1 MPGIVLDSA
10 LYGHS
15 TQNHS
20 SRTMNHP
27 SNLKLTVAGCVLALL
42 PAACT
47 NTGPGMLSATERAD
61 FLALGDSI
69 SAQAQQVLLKNVSA
83 AMQAGGPEHAVAFC
97 NTRAVPL
104 TDSVAALFEVDVQR
118 LSDRNRDPDNGIRL
132 PQDRAAWERFASD
145 KSAFVQQDAEGAV
158 WYYKPITVGMPTCLK
173 CHGGA
178 EDIAEGTRAVLA
190 EMYPQ
195 DRATGYQLGDLRGMW
210 KIGLRPK
217 P

>member
-1 MPGIVLDSA
+1 MTRSVKLLLAGAASAVVFIGCGENGPAPNKPLDTA
-10 LYGHS
+10 
-15 TQNHS
+15 
-20 SRTMNHP
+20 M
-27 SNLKLTVAGCVLALL
+27 A
-42 PAACT
+42 
-47 NTGPGMLSATERAD
+47 M
-61 FLALGDSI
+61 ALGDSI

-104 TDSVAALFEVDVQR
+104 TDSVAALFDVDVQR
-118 LSDRNRDPDNGIRL
+118 LSDRNRNPDNGIRL
-132 PQDRAAWERFASD
+132 PQDRAAWERFAGD
-145 KSAFVQQDAEGAV
+145 KSAFVQQDAEGTV

-178 EDIAEGTRAVLA
+178 EDIAEGTRAALA
-190 EMYPQ
+190 EKYPR
-195 DRATGYQLGDLRGMW
+195 DRATGYQQGDLRGMW